1 MKYNANKPLLNQIID
16 TYCRHTGVDRET
28 ELCNNKAHLFSRDRA
43 AVLNYAVIEHKFSVR
58 TVAKELGI
66 SSCAGFYLMR
76 RYNNAI
82 ELGIKPEFIHDVHY
96 FQKGMVTLTREQIKH
111 IRLIACT
118 FKRYEHFLSHFGL
131 YYKTLNEILMRGNV
145 SKQNYPKVAEILNT
159 PINKNK

>member
-1 MKYNANKPLLNQIID
+1 MKYNANKPLLNRIID
-16 TYCRHTGVDRET
+16 TYCHNTCIDRKT
-28 ELCNNKAHLFSRDRA
+28 ELCNNNARSFAVHRA

-82 ELGIKPEFIHDVHY
+82 ELGIKPEFIHDMHY
-96 FQKGMVTLTREQIKH
+96 FQKGMVTLTREQVKH
-111 IRLIACT
+111 IRLVACT
-118 FKRYEHFLSHFGL
+118 FKRYEHFLSHFGF

-145 SKQNYPKVAEILNT
+145 SKQNYPKVAEILAT
-159 PINKNK
+159 PLQK